1 MKFSLPICSAA
12 LLMAGM
18 GVAIPAMALLGRS
31 SAIAT
36 PTASNSMLMAQSG
49 TPITYLT
56 SQTPDTIAIQIQDGE
71 FFYHGTL
78 TRSYGN
84 LFSGT
89 DGRVRVNYDLDSQ
102 QIVVFNTVTGDEFY
116 NYTYPLSGGSA
127 SQSSGS
133 QSSSSTPT
141 TYMTPQDA
149 DTFMVQIT
157 EGEFRFRG
165 PITRTSGSTYVGSDG
180 RVRVIYDETAGRV
193 VVINAVTGTEFYN
206 YSYSYR

>member
-1 MKFSLPICSAA
+1 MKFSLPLCSAA
-12 LLMAGM
+12 LMMAGM
-18 GVAIPAMALLGRS
+18 GVAVP
-31 SAIAT
+31 AIAT
-36 PTASNSMLMAQSG
+36 PTADSAVRIAQSV
-49 TPITYLT
+49 TPTTYLT

-102 QIVVFNTVTGDEFY
+102 QIVVINSVTGDEFY
-116 NYTYPLSGGSA
+116 NYTYPLAGGS
-127 SQSSGS
+127 SSHSSGA
-133 QSSSSTPT
+133 QSSSPTPV
-141 TYMTPQDA
+141 TYMTPQNA

-157 EGEFRFRG
+157 EGDFYFRG

-180 RVRVIYDETAGRV
+180 RVRVIYDESAGRV
-193 VVINAVTGTEFYN
+193 VVINAVTGDEFYN
-206 YSYSYR
+206 YSYAYR

>member
-1 MKFSLPICSAA
+1 MKFSLPICSVA
-12 LLMAGM
+12 LMMAGM
-18 GVAIPAMALLGRS
+18 GVAAP
-31 SAIAT
+31 AIAT
-36 PTASNSMLMAQSG
+36 HTADTAVLIAQSV
-49 TPITYLT
+49 TPTTFLT

-102 QIVVFNTVTGDEFY
+102 RVLVINSVTGDEFY
-116 NYTYPLSGGSA
+116 NYTYQLSGGSS

-133 QSSSSTPT
+133 YSSSPIPV
-141 TYMTPQDA
+141 TYMTPQSA
-149 DTFMVQIT
+149 DTFTVQIT
-157 EGEFRFRG
+157 EGDFYFRG

-180 RVRVIYDETAGRV
+180 RVRVIYDESAGRV
-193 VVINAVTGTEFYN
+193 VIINAVTGDEFYN
-206 YSYSYR
+206 YSYAYR